1 MQEKAGPTNPALLFG
16 TMTKSPIVSFVV
28 NELKKLETT
37 KVHKGNLVKQNL
49 RARN

>member
-16 TMTKSPIVSFVV
+16 TTKSPIVSFVV

-49 RARN
+49 RARS